1 MTREDIIQRFQNLN
15 LWQSEG
21 QRAVHKPLLVLYAIG
36 KLLRGENRLISYTDD
51 IEENL
56 KNLLR
61 KFGPSR
67 DRYNPQFPF
76 WRLQNDG
83 IWEVTDAYR
92 IRQTTSG
99 DAYITD
105 LRNYNAFGGF
115 NETIANQ
122 LRQDMSL
129 VFEIIGQ
136 LLTSHFTISY
146 YEDILQAVGIELSFG
161 IPSQP
166 RSPNFERNVLKAYEY
181 KCAVCDF
188 DVRLGDTLIALNACH
203 IKWQQAGG
211 PDEAANALAL
221 CAMHHKLFE
230 RGLFTLSRQRQI
242 LVSDDAHGSAGFQE
256 WLMQFHRQRINLP
269 QRQTYYPERDFIEW
283 HVREV
288 FQGDYRE

>member
-1 MTREDIIQRFQNLN
+1 MTREEIIQRFQNLN

-56 KNLLR
+56 KNLLK
-61 KFGPSR
+61 KFGPRR

-105 LRNYNAFGGF
+105 LRNYNASGGF

-166 RSPNFERNVLKAYEY
+166 RAPNFERNVLRAYEY
-181 KCAVCDF
+181 KCAVCGF